1 MIVFRYIKLFDIDA
15 SGYGKS
21 EKFENSTYHLVKEC
35 ARIYN
40 YQIGSLLFASIACV
54 LTVFFSF
61 LIKRKTCCLKG
72 CDCRAG
78 KVFE

>member
-21 EKFENSTYHLVKEC
+21 EKFENSTYHLVKKC

-40 YQIGSLLFASIACV
+40 YRNGSLLFAPCACV
-54 LTVFFSF
+54 LIFYFSF
-61 LIKRKTCCLKG
+61 LIKRKTYCLKQ
-72 CDCRAG
+72 CDRRPG